1 MKFNLPKVILCC
13 LGATIAFT
21 LPTAA
26 FAASDISWTKSS
38 KLYEVHT
45 WTGKSELGHGNGSLS
60 QATFFHPRSAVALP
74 DGRLL
79 ISDSANHLIRT
90 VSVDKVAAYTGLDL
104 GENDAN
110 LPLGGYNDDVLA
122 KAAFELPSGL
132 AIDVQG
138 NVFVADTNN
147 NAIRKISIDGKVST
161 LAGNGTLGILD
172 GVGAKATFY
181 QPSDV
186 AVDSKGNVYVAD
198 TLNNVI
204 RKITSDGTV
213 TTLSAVSTRTIEY
226 FPGAVETAGDY
237 IDGKIATAKFNE
249 PSGLAVDAK
258 DNLYVSDRGNQR
270 IRYIDFAADIVTTVA
285 GGGELGKQAPYVEGG
300 YVDGTASQSRLNA
313 PEGLTITADGSL
325 IVADSLNHVIR
336 IIKDGTVSTLTGVPT
351 EFGKEN
357 GVSGSAQFN
366 HPTDVTV
373 LADGRLVI
381 VDEFGNKV
389 RVLQKYTKPA
399 NLPTGKGISVLLNGV
414 LVPSDVPA
422 QLKANSVLLPVNS
435 VGTALGYTVSF
446 DSKTGAAHL
455 TKGEL
460 VYTIPQG
467 SKTITKSL
475 KGKTETLTLNAATI
489 MVNNRLFIPVR
500 FFAGES
506 DLDIQWDTASQ
517 IVVIRNKVFIE

>member
-1 MKFNLPKVILCC
+1 MNPKKIKL
-13 LGATIAFT
+13 IAGLLSVSLLFASP
-21 LPTAA
+21 LYA
-26 FAASDISWTKSS
+26 FAAADLNWTKSS

-60 QATFFHPRSAVALP
+60 EATFFHPRSAVALP

-79 ISDSANHLIRT
+79 VSDTANHLIRT
-90 VSVDKVAAYTGLDL
+90 VSVDKVEAYTGLDL
-104 GENDAN
+104 GEDEAN

-132 AIDVQG
+132 AIDAQG

-147 NAIRKISIDGKVST
+147 NAIRKISKDGSVT
-161 LAGNGTLGILD
+161 TIAGNGNLGLAD

-213 TTLSAVSTRTIEY
+213 TTLTATSTRTIEY
-226 FPGAVETAGDY
+226 FPGAVDTAGDY
-237 IDGKIATAKFNE
+237 NEGKIATAKFNE

-258 DNLYVSDRGNQR
+258 GNLYVSDRGNQR
-270 IRYIDFAADIVTTVA
+270 VRYIDFTADTVKTVA
-285 GGGELGKQAPYVEGG
+285 GGGDLGKQAPYVEGG
-300 YVDGTASQSRLNA
+300 YVDGAATQSRLNA
-313 PEGLTITADGSL
+313 PEGLILTADGSL

-336 IIKDGTVSTLTGVPT
+336 IIKDGNVSTLAGVPT

-357 GVSGSAQFN
+357 GVTGSAQFN

-389 RVLQKYTKPA
+389 RVLQKYAKPA
-399 NLPTGKGISVLLNGV
+399 TLPTDKGISVLYNGT

-422 QLKANSVLLPVNS
+422 QLKSNTVLLPVNS
-435 VGTALGYTVSF
+435 VGTALGYKVSF
-446 DSKTGAAHL
+446 DRKSGAALL
-455 TKGEL
+455 TKGDT
-460 VYTIPQG
+460 VYTISQG
-467 SKTITKSL
+467 SKTVTKSVS
-475 KGKTETLTLNAATI
+475 GKNETITLNVAAI
-489 MVNNRLFIPVR
+489 SVKNRLFIPVR
-500 FFAGES
+500 FFATEN
-506 DLDIQWDTASQ
+506 DLDIQWDAAAQ
-517 IVVIRNKVFIE
+517 IVVIRNKVF

>member
-1 MKFNLPKVILCC
+1 MTNRLRKVLLAS
-13 LGATIAFT
+13 LGLT
-21 LPTAA
+21 LVLSIPAVA
-26 FAASDISWTKSS
+26 FAAPDTNWTKST
-38 KLYEVHT
+38 KLYEVRT

-60 QATFFHPRSAVALP
+60 EATFFHPRSAVALP

-79 ISDSANHLIRT
+79 VSDTANHLIRT
-90 VSVDKVAAYTGLDL
+90 VSVDKVEAYTGLDL
-104 GENDAN
+104 GEDDAN
-110 LPLGGYNDDVLA
+110 VPIGGYNDEVLA

-132 AIDVQG
+132 AIDAQG
-138 NVFVADTNN
+138 NVYVADTKN
-147 NAIRKISIDGKVST
+147 NAVRKISKDGAVTT
-161 LAGNGTLGILD
+161 LAGNGNLGQAD

-181 QPSDV
+181 EPSDV

-213 TTLSAVSTRTIEY
+213 TTVTAASTRSIEY
-226 FPGAVETAGDY
+226 FPGAVDTAGDFN
-237 IDGKIATAKFNE
+237 DGKIATAKFNE

-258 DNLYVSDRGNQR
+258 GNLYVSDRGNQR
-270 IRYIDFAADIVTTVA
+270 VRYIDFAADKVTTVA
-285 GGGELGKQAPYVEGG
+285 GGGDLGKQAPYVEGG
-300 YVDGTASQSRLNA
+300 YVDGTAAQSRLNA
-313 PEGLTITADGSL
+313 PEGLTFTADGSL

-336 IIKDGTVSTLTGVPT
+336 IVKDGKVSTLAGVPT

-389 RVLQKYTKPA
+389 RVLQKYAKPA
-399 NLPTGKGISVLLNGV
+399 DLPTGKGISVLFNGT
-414 LVPSDVPA
+414 LVKSDVPA
-422 QLKANSVLLPVNS
+422 QLKSNAVLLPVNS
-435 VGTALGYTVSF
+435 VGTALGFKVSF
-446 DSKTGAAHL
+446 DSKTGAALL
-455 TKGEL
+455 TKGEA

-475 KGKTETLTLNAATI
+475 KGKNETLTLNAATI
-489 MVNNRLFIPVR
+489 VVNNRLFIPVR
-500 FFAGES
+500 FFASEN
-506 DLDIQWDTASQ
+506 DLDIQWDAAAQ
-517 IVVIRNKVFIE
+517 IVVIRNKVF